1 MLTLI
6 IDKVLHG
13 GPGLVVAI
21 EGGVGRQAAIDTVH
35 CAADT
40 LLTQISHEELQADEG
55 KDAQAED
62 GEDHHISKLFHRL
75 DQSANDGLQA

>member
-40 LLTQISHEELQADEG
+40 LLT
-55 KDAQAED
+55 
-62 GEDHHISKLFHRL
+62 
-75 DQSANDGLQA
+75 